1 MAITTTIDWPKEL
14 GCTIMQD
21 GYSLKPVSPLL
32 RTDLESGRARQRR
45 KYTSTPMVAS
55 FNFLF
60 TETQYML
67 FDGFFKH
74 ILTDGVSWF
83 NMPLKVSIGY
93 ANYVC
98 RFTDIYS
105 EATVT
110 QGRYWNVSAELEIW
124 ERPVIGKSWVEVAPG
139 FLMHADIFD
148 ITMNREW
155 PEA

>member
-1 MAITTTIDWPKEL
+1 MPITTTIDWPKEL

-45 KYTSTPMVAS
+45 KYLSTPMMAS

-60 TETQYML
+60 TDGQYML
-67 FDGFFKH
+67 FDGFFRH
-74 ILTDGVSWF
+74 TLTDGVSWF
-83 NMPLKVSIGY
+83 NMPLRVSVGY

-105 EATVT
+105 EATIT
-110 QGRYWNVSAELEIW
+110 QGRFWNVSAELELW
-124 ERPVIGKSWVEVAPG
+124 ERPVIGKEWVDIGAG
-139 FLMHADIFD
+139 YLAFADIFD
-148 ITMNREW
+148 KAANREW
-155 PEA
+155 PKA